1 MASLLKQMC
10 ICRDFAAAKG
20 KCMYKT
26 HYNFKKKPFELTPDP
41 EFIWLSEEHQQA
53 IDLFKQAVQKNE
65 GILVLTGDVGTGKTT
80 FKNYLIKKLAD
91 HLFCAQIPIP
101 DLDSQSFFQYL
112 SDEIGLNQEISS
124 KGSFLVH
131 LDQYLQEISVPN
143 SGVMIVI
150 DDAQN
155 LSHDVVNEIQFLN
168 RISVNEK
175 KMIRIL
181 LVAQSADDKDF
192 SKYIETEVGQKV
204 SFSYSIK
211 ALTRSET
218 QKYID
223 HRLKKAGARKTII
236 GPNGIDEIYS
246 YSAGYQRVINIVC
259 DHALLVGYS
268 EGLSEISKSTIIN
281 CIQDLRQRGV

>member
-1 MASLLKQMC
+1 
-10 ICRDFAAAKG
+10 
-20 KCMYKT
+20 
-26 HYNFKKKPFELTPDP
+26 
-41 EFIWLSEEHQQA
+41 
-53 IDLFKQAVQKNE
+53 
-65 GILVLTGDVGTGKTT
+65 
-80 FKNYLIKKLAD
+80 
-91 HLFCAQIPIP
+91 
-101 DLDSQSFFQYL
+101 
-112 SDEIGLNQEISS
+112 
-124 KGSFLVH
+124 
-131 LDQYLQEISVPN
+131 
-143 SGVMIVI
+143 MIVI

-155 LSHDVVNEIQFLN
+155 LSHDVVNEIQFLS

-236 GPNGIDEIYS
+236 GPNGIDEIYL

-268 EGLSEISKSTIIN
+268 EGVSEISKSTIIN